1 MQMFLKFLSEHTW
14 LGIVLALIA
23 LLLLLFIALKIDA
36 HIKRQKMLKR
46 RRERQQITQSTNAP
60 VKVFPKDPPLEKTES
75 VSDKTVKIENF
86 TVKIPEEASPA
97 EAPLTFA
104 VQTEP
109 PPRAV
114 KLSEPTQL
122 LPVEEVLAALR
133 AEKEKTITLN
143 NKSQVKT
150 DRNITVSQEKETS
163 AASAHKYS
171 VGSAMHIGTRKYQ
184 QDSLFASDPGKP
196 SPDGMLLG
204 VLCDGMGGM
213 SNGEKASGL
222 AVETMSAD
230 FYALGPSS
238 DIPAFFDSEVRKID
252 RLINETLSGDRQD
265 GSAGTTM
272 VAVALKKDQL
282 YWVSVGDSRI
292 YILRGQ
298 EIVQVTRDHNL
309 HLLLTQRMNNG
320 ELSEQAV
327 ENHADKSALISYL
340 GMDGLEMIDC
350 NPQAFPLQ
358 QGDTVLLCSDGLTNS
373 LSNAQIQKFIEDGG
387 DNMLIC
393 ARMLTHKAFEYRKT
407 SNQDNTSVIVIR
419 YNGL

>member
-1 MQMFLKFLSEHTW
+1 MFIEFLSEHTW
-14 LGIVLALIA
+14 LGIVLALVA
-23 LLLLLFIALKIDA
+23 LLLLLFTALKIDA
-36 HIKRQKMLKR
+36 YIKRQKMRKR
-46 RRERQQITQSTNAP
+46 RLARQQMTQSVDVP
-60 VKVFPKDPPLEKTES
+60 VKVFPKDPPLEKTEAIP
-75 VSDKTVKIENF
+75 DKTVKIATF
-86 TVKIPEEASPA
+86 SVKIPEEAPA
-97 EAPLTFA
+97 EEAPLTFA
-104 VQTEP
+104 AQTEP
-109 PPRAV
+109 PPRPV

-122 LPVEEVLAALR
+122 LPVEDILAALR
-133 AEKEKTITLN
+133 DEKEKTITISN
-143 NKSQVKT
+143 NNHGKKNRDATTPQKREAHT
-150 DRNITVSQEKETS
+150 TS
-163 AASAHKYS
+163 PHRYS

-184 QDSLFASDPGKP
+184 QDSIFVSDPGEP
-196 SPDGMLLG
+196 SPDGMVLG

-222 AVETMSAD
+222 AVETMSND
-230 FYALGPSS
+230 FYALGPDS
-238 DIPAFFDSEVRKID
+238 DIPAFFDGEVRKID

-298 EIVQVTRDHNL
+298 EMVQVTRDHNL
-309 HLLLTQRMNNG
+309 HLLLTQRMNRG

-358 QGDTVLLCSDGLTNS
+358 CGDTVLLCSDGLTNS
-373 LSNAQIQKFIEDGG
+373 LSNAQIQKFIEDSG

-393 ARMLTHKAFEYRKT
+393 SRMLTHKAFEYRKT
-407 SNQDNTSVIVIR
+407 ANQDNTSVIVIR
-419 YNGL
+419 YKGL